1 MLKIVC
7 IHLLKRKLMK
17 KLLLTPTLLM
27 ICTFC
32 FSQFR
37 EQKIDSIA
45 YYQKQ
50 IQQMFEANRN
60 AVINDSNYKY
70 MRLSLNRLAK
80 NADKYGAFVIYT
92 SVSSADFAKF
102 NADNALSGFPA
113 FRGNMVGFGIG
124 MSRKRNRRL
133 FEINFG
139 MVSLTKKVEKDSSQ
153 IKTGYNHIT
162 QFEFGYDLIKDRRIN
177 LYPYAGFGLREI
189 NISYNTPYRRNS
201 NPRNITEVV
210 QNNQSVG
217 GSQFGL
223 SVQAGIGLDIVLTNI
238 NRTRGTIL
246 FAKAGTNQLLLGY
259 RKFKLDGFEYDPQLK
274 YSNVVIAA
282 GFKFFGK

>member
-1 MLKIVC
+1 
-7 IHLLKRKLMK
+7 MK
-17 KLLLTPTLLM
+17 GLLLTSALL
-27 ICTFC
+27 FLYVLC

-37 EQKIDSIA
+37 EEKIDSIT

-50 IQQMFEANRN
+50 IQQMFDASRKS
-60 AVINDSNYKY
+60 VINDTNYKS
-70 MRLSLNRLAK
+70 MRLNLNRLAK
-80 NADKYGAFVIYT
+80 KADQYGAFVIYT
-92 SVSSADFAKF
+92 SVSSADFSKF

-113 FRGNMVGFGIG
+113 FKGNMVGFGIG
-124 MSRKRNRRL
+124 MSRKRNRRI

-139 MVSLTKKVEKDSSQ
+139 MVSLTKKVDKDSSQ

-177 LYPYAGFGLREI
+177 LYPYVGFGLREI
-189 NISYNTPYRRNS
+189 NLSYNTPYRRNS

-223 SVQAGIGLDIVLTNI
+223 SAQAGIGLDIVLTNI
-238 NRTRGTIL
+238 NHTGGTIL
-246 FAKAGTNQLLLGY
+246 FAKAGTNQLLIGN

-274 YSNVVIAA
+274 YSNLVIAV
-282 GFKFFGK
+282 GFKFFGR